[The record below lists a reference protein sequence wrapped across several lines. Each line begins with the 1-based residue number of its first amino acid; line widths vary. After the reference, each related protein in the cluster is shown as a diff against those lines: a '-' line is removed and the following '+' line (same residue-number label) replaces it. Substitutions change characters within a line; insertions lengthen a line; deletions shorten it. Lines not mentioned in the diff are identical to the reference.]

1 MVHLEEEYVALPVV
15 RGVSHGSA
23 SLECGH
29 DPGGDDSRSQGVRF
43 YGVEH

>member
-1 MVHLEEEYVALPVV
+1 MGRSELMVHLEEQYVALPIV

-29 DPGGDDSRSQGVRF
+29 RRLAGQLLL
-43 YGVEH
+43 